1 MNYKRVF
8 IQNNCVHLIIVAY
21 NRKPIFID
29 NIDLL
34 QKAIDNAMQ
43 YFQFE
48 IVAFCILPDHIHI
61 IIKPTDIYEYPKI
74 ITSIKYYFSKNF
86 NVGVETPT
94 YKYLNNDEKGWVETP
109 TCKYLNNG
117 EKGGVETPTYKY
129 LNNDEKGGVE
139 TLTYG
144 YLNKGEKG
152 VFQRRYYEHTI
163 ISEEDLNIH
172 VDYIHYNPIKHGYVK
187 CAKDWEYSS
196 FKEYVKNGFYDE
208 NWCNFEDK
216 NKIKDLNYE

>member
-8 IQNNCVHLIIVAY
+8 IQNSCVHLIIVAY

-29 NIDLL
+29 NVDLL
-34 QKAIDNAMQ
+34 QKAIINAMQ

-61 IIKPTDIYEYPKI
+61 IMKPIDIYEYPKI

-94 YKYLNNDEKGWVETP
+94 Y
-109 TCKYLNNG
+109 
-117 EKGGVETPTYKY
+117 
-129 LNNDEKGGVE
+129 
-139 TLTYG
+139 G

-152 VFQRRYYEHTI
+152 IFQRRYYEHTI
-163 ISEEDLNIH
+163 VSEKDFYTH
-172 VDYIHYNPIKHGYVK
+172 VDYIHYNPVKHGYVNQVK
-187 CAKDWEYSS
+187 EWEYSS
-196 FKEYVKNGFYDE
+196 FRKYIKDGFYDE
-208 NWCNFEDK
+208 NWCNFGNK